1 MAVDWYLMDQPP
13 IYNGGFEGEEFFAYA
28 QDGFK
33 EMLDTTMLCD
43 NVEFI
48 NSDFSVITPGKAI
61 IQSVTPDTQLKAED
75 RQILVPIG
83 TLQTYSYIRFE
94 DEIWIIASEPSNN
107 KFYEKAPQRGSVR
120 PAGRASDPGGPAVC
134 RLRKGQLIPA
144 FRYASELGELTNT
157 GRKTKKSLVFLPIV
171 FPPEIGQNRVNMVEY
186 QRLIIK
192 ECRSWKH

>member
-94 DEIWIIASEPSNN
+94 DEILNQVITNFMKRQFL
-107 KFYEKAPQRGSVR
+107 KFVTISYDGKIQKPR
-120 PAGRASDPGGPAVC
+120 
-134 RLRKGQLIPA
+134 
-144 FRYASELGELTNT
+144 RYMN
-157 GRKTKKSLVFLPIV
+157 
-171 FPPEIGQNRVNMVEY
+171 IGIGVKM
-186 QRLIIK
+186 
-192 ECRSWKH
+192 

>member
-61 IQSVTPDTQLKAED
+61 IQSVTPDTQF
-75 RQILVPIG
+75 
-83 TLQTYSYIRFE
+83 Y
-94 DEIWIIASEPSNN
+94 N
-107 KFYEKAPQRGSVR
+107 KLS
-120 PAGRASDPGGPAVC
+120 
-134 RLRKGQLIPA
+134 
-144 FRYASELGELTNT
+144 
-157 GRKTKKSLVFLPIV
+157 SLVVTDSEKKMIAIMCSDSERYPDVNIADM
-171 FPPEIGQNRVNMVEY
+171 PSYMIAEIEKISG
-186 QRLIIK
+186 LDLD
-192 ECRSWKH
+192 

>member
-83 TLQTYSYIRFE
+83 T
-94 DEIWIIASEPSNN
+94 
-107 KFYEKAPQRGSVR
+107 K
-120 PAGRASDPGGPAVC
+120 
-134 RLRKGQLIPA
+134 
-144 FRYASELGELTNT
+144 
-157 GRKTKKSLVFLPIV
+157 
-171 FPPEIGQNRVNMVEY
+171 
-186 QRLIIK
+186 
-192 ECRSWKH
+192 